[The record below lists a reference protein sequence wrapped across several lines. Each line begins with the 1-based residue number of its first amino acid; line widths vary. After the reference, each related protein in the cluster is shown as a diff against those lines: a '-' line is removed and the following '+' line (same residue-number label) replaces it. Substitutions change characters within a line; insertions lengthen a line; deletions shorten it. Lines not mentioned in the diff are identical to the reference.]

1 MDPTKR
7 RVKERGGC
15 GGTTKLPIGKQWVP
29 HQGLRQR
36 LRVLRRNWAQ
46 FEKLCKKN
54 EYVAA
59 TRERMLDVAVEVG
72 DRENQ
77 PAELVAMSLALTARV
92 LTSENFSPDTAVSG
106 NEDDQFIVAVNKV
119 LNEAES
125 QLDAPTP

>member
-1 MDPTKR
+1 MKKTK
-7 RVKERGGC
+7 VRGGC
-15 GGTTKLPIGKQWVP
+15 GGTTKLPIGKQWVS

-59 TRERMLDVAVEVG
+59 TRERMLDVAVEIG

-92 LTSENFSPDTAVSG
+92 LTAENFSPDSAVAG
-106 NEDDQFIVAVNKV
+106 NEDDQFVAAVNKV

-125 QLDAPTP
+125 KLDAPAP